1 MQSSADKLAKSLE
14 GQLSELNDKCDS
26 YQRQINDLNSEKSRL
41 QNANNDLQRQLE
53 EAQDQAN
60 QLGKA
65 KSSLAKQLEEAQGI
79 LEDESR
85 QRSKLQGENRNLQ
98 ADLDSLR
105 DQLDQ
110 EQEQVADA
118 QRAIKKAQDEA
129 HMWKAKFDSG
139 EGGVSS
145 EAMDDLKKKFMK
157 QLRAVEE
164 QMEAAQ
170 SKANSADKDRRR
182 LQAEL
187 EDVMVDAEK
196 VSIIY
201 NAKIGVHIK
210 FLKVSFVQNICSN
223 CSTKPKP
230 LDQTD
235 R

>member
-1 MQSSADKLAKSLE
+1 MAKSLE
-14 GQLSELNDKCDS
+14 GQMGDLNDKCDA

-41 QNANNDLQRQLE
+41 QNANNDLQRQLD
-53 EAQDQAN
+53 EAQEQAN

-65 KSSLAKQLEEAQGI
+65 RSNLARQLEEAQGA

-110 EQEQVADA
+110 EQEAAADA
-118 QRAIKKAQDEA
+118 QRLVKKAQDEA
-129 HMWKAKFDSG
+129 HMWKSRFESG
-139 EGGVSS
+139 EGGVSG
-145 EAMDDLKKKFMK
+145 EAMDELKKKFMR

-164 QMEAAQ
+164 QMESAQ

-187 EDVMVDAEK
+187 EDAMVDCEK
-196 VSIIY
+196 VTAFDTI
-201 NAKIGVHIK
+201 
-210 FLKVSFVQNICSN
+210 Q
-223 CSTKPKP
+223 
-230 LDQTD
+230 
-235 R
+235 